1 MQKYNLDLYI
11 EINSYNYVFFV
22 VKKDEQND
30 CKIALK
36 LEIPLNGIDNNRVSN
51 IDLSSNVIK
60 ENIFLIEKK
69 FNYTF
74 KSLFLIIDNFNPQ
87 FINISGYK
95 KLNGSQVLKE
105 NITYILNTLKSCVE
119 EIEEKK
125 KILHIFNSK
134 FYLDKKKIENLPIG
148 LFGDFY
154 CHELSFIL
162 IHKNDYKNIHNIFD
176 KCSLKIKKI
185 LVKNFIKG
193 ALISEKYKNMD
204 SFFFININ
212 DKNSKI
218 FYFENNSLKFEQN
231 FPFGFDIVIKD
242 VSKITSL
249 KFDSVKKIIEKIELN
264 SGISKEDLL
273 EKKFFTDDS
282 YRKIKK
288 KLIYDVALARIQ
300 EISELILLNN
310 TNLNYYNKR
319 CKNIFIETSKKNE
332 CFKEICK
339 TSFKMKGES
348 NIYFLE
354 DLSFDGVLATANTL
368 VHYGWKKEA
377 IPFTQSKKSIITR
390 FFDTFFS

>member
-134 FYLDKKKIENLPIG
+134 FYLDKKKNR
-148 LFGDFY
+148 
-154 CHELSFIL
+154 
-162 IHKNDYKNIHNIFD
+162 
-176 KCSLKIKKI
+176 
-185 LVKNFIKG
+185 
-193 ALISEKYKNMD
+193 
-204 SFFFININ
+204 
-212 DKNSKI
+212 
-218 FYFENNSLKFEQN
+218 KF
-231 FPFGFDIVIKD
+231 
-242 VSKITSL
+242 T
-249 KFDSVKKIIEKIELN
+249 
-264 SGISKEDLL
+264 
-273 EKKFFTDDS
+273 
-282 YRKIKK
+282 Y
-288 KLIYDVALARIQ
+288 
-300 EISELILLNN
+300 
-310 TNLNYYNKR
+310 
-319 CKNIFIETSKKNE
+319 
-332 CFKEICK
+332 
-339 TSFKMKGES
+339 
-348 NIYFLE
+348 
-354 DLSFDGVLATANTL
+354 
-368 VHYGWKKEA
+368 W
-377 IPFTQSKKSIITR
+377 
-390 FFDTFFS
+390 TFW

>member
-1 MQKYNLDLYI
+1 M
-11 EINSYNYVFFV
+11 
-22 VKKDEQND
+22 
-30 CKIALK
+30 
-36 LEIPLNGIDNNRVSN
+36 
-51 IDLSSNVIK
+51 
-60 ENIFLIEKK
+60 
-69 FNYTF
+69 
-74 KSLFLIIDNFNPQ
+74 
-87 FINISGYK
+87 
-95 KLNGSQVLKE
+95 
-105 NITYILNTLKSCVE
+105 
-119 EIEEKK
+119 
-125 KILHIFNSK
+125 
-134 FYLDKKKIENLPIG
+134 
-148 LFGDFY
+148 
-154 CHELSFIL
+154 

-354 DLSFDGVLATANTL
+354 DLSFDGVLSTANTL

>member
-1 MQKYNLDLYI
+1 M
-11 EINSYNYVFFV
+11 
-22 VKKDEQND
+22 
-30 CKIALK
+30 
-36 LEIPLNGIDNNRVSN
+36 
-51 IDLSSNVIK
+51 
-60 ENIFLIEKK
+60 
-69 FNYTF
+69 
-74 KSLFLIIDNFNPQ
+74 
-87 FINISGYK
+87 
-95 KLNGSQVLKE
+95 LKE

-125 KILHIFNSK
+125 ILHIFNSK
-134 FYLDKKKIENLPIG
+134 FYLDKKIENLPIG